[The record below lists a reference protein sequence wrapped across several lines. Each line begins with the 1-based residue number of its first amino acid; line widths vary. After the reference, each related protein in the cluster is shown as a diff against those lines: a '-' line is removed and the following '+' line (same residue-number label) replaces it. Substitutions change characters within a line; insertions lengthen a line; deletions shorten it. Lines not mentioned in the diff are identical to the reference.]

1 MIFYLHSF
9 LLRIFR
15 TIFSALYSQQT
26 TKRGPRLCKNGG
38 REGGKKDLWFWLHT
52 LETINQFGYL
62 ELRLGP
68 ADGVDVRATA
78 QDEILAGAKKK
89 KKKSERLHTVQTD
102 RQTGR
107 RTITQS
113 KQIKTHS
120 DCQHGCIFTQVAV
133 CIREIE
139 PLPPTIIPPLV
150 FCRSRLWHNAIA
162 FIYFIHFGS

>member
-38 REGGKKDLWFWLHT
+38 REGGKKT
-52 LETINQFGYL
+52 SGLETINQFGYL

-89 KKKSERLHTVQTD
+89 KKKVSGYTRCRQID
-102 RQTGR
+102 RQEG
-107 RTITQS
+107 
-113 KQIKTHS
+113 
-120 DCQHGCIFTQVAV
+120 G
-133 CIREIE
+133 
-139 PLPPTIIPPLV
+139 PLP
-150 FCRSRLWHNAIA
+150 SQS
-162 FIYFIHFGS
+162 GSKRILTASMAAYSLKWLSASEK